1 MLSHAELDVSVVAD
15 LHVGAAYDWS
25 CLMPLVPT

>member
-15 LHVGAAYDWS
+15 LYTGAAYGWS
-25 CLMPLVPT
+25 YLMPLVPT